1 MATNSQRTHQR
12 SSQPTNQPTN
22 QPTDQPTDQPV
33 DQRSGRRTPQRADT
47 VFVGGK
53 VFTGTGPA
61 PIEAAVAVADGRILA
76 VADAATVRSLVDAD
90 TEVVD
95 LAGGLLVPGFQDA
108 HVHPAVAGVQMLG
121 CDLSEGHS
129 IEEYLAVVAA
139 YAEAHPGTGWI
150 RGGGWSMDVFPGGTP
165 TRSMLDAVLRDR
177 PVLLTNRDGH
187 GAWVN
192 TRALQLAGVDATT
205 TDPVDGRI
213 EREADGT
220 PAGTLQ
226 EGAVELVARHV
237 PLATPDEAHAG
248 LLAAQEHLF
257 SLGVTSWQDAMI
269 GAFPGNPDN
278 YDVYLRAAREGSLR
292 ARVVGALWW
301 DRERGLEQIPDLEER
316 RRTGRVG
323 RFDATSVKIMQDGIA
338 ENFTAGLLEPYLDAC
353 GCATGNSGLSFID
366 PQVLT
371 EAVSRLDRAGFQLHF
386 HALGDRAV
394 REVLDAL
401 AEAREANGAN
411 DNRHH
416 LAHLQLVH
424 PDDVERFA
432 ELGAAANIQA
442 LWAAHEPQMDELT
455 IPFLGPERAALQ
467 YPFGDLQRAGTRLVA
482 GSDWSVSSPNPLWG
496 IHVAVN
502 RSVPDEAPDSPE
514 PFEPMPPFFPEQAL
528 TLAQALTAY
537 TAGSAW
543 VNHLD
548 EVTGTV
554 EVGKYADL
562 VVLDRD
568 PFAHP
573 PLEIADTRVLR
584 TYIDGEPVFT
594 ASDRPASD

>member
-1 MATNSQRTHQR
+1 MSKNR
-12 SSQPTNQPTN
+12 
-22 QPTDQPTDQPV
+22 
-33 DQRSGRRTPQRADT
+33 QRADT

-53 VFTGTGPA
+53 VFTGTGPG
-61 PIEAAVAVADGRILA
+61 PVDAAVAVSGARILA
-76 VADAATVRSLVDAD
+76 VADESEVRSLADAH

-95 LAGGLLVPGFQDA
+95 LSGGLLAPGFQDA
-108 HVHPAVAGVQMLG
+108 HVHPVVAGTQMLG
-121 CDLSEGHS
+121 CDLSAERG
-129 IEEYLAVVAA
+129 IDGYLAVVAS
-139 YAEAHPGTGWI
+139 YAERHPGPAWI

-165 TRSMLDAVLRDR
+165 TRAMLDAVVPDR

-187 GAWVN
+187 GAWAN
-192 TRALQLAGVDATT
+192 TRAFELCGLDRTT
-205 TDPVDGRI
+205 PDPADGRI
-213 EREADGT
+213 EREPDGT

-226 EGAVELVARHV
+226 EGAVELVARHM
-237 PLATPDEAHAG
+237 PMATPDEALAG

-257 SLGVTSWQDAMI
+257 SLGVTSWQDAMV

-278 YDVYLRAAREGSLR
+278 YGVYLRAAREGSLR

-301 DRERGLEQIPDLEER
+301 DRERGLEQIPELEER

-323 RFDATSVKIMQDGIA
+323 RFGATSVKIMQDGIA
-338 ENFTAGLLEPYLDAC
+338 ENFTAGLLEPYLDRC
-353 GCATGNSGLSFID
+353 GCATANSGLSFID
-366 PQVLT
+366 PALLT
-371 EAVSRLDRAGFQLHF
+371 EAVARLDRSGFQLHF

-401 AEAREANGAN
+401 AAARSANGAN

-424 PDDVERFA
+424 PDDIGRFA
-432 ELGAAANIQA
+432 ALGAAANIQA

-467 YPFGDLQRAGTRLVA
+467 YPFGDLRRAGARLVA

-502 RSVPDEAPDSPE
+502 RAVPVEDLDPDRTTGPL
-514 PFEPMPPFFPEQAL
+514 PPFHPEQAL

-548 EVTGTV
+548 DITGTV
-554 EVGKYADL
+554 EAGKYADL

-573 PLEIADTRVLR
+573 AEEIADTRVLR
-584 TYIDGEPVFT
+584 TYLDGEPVFT
-594 ASDRPASD
+594 AKD

>member
-1 MATNSQRTHQR
+1 MGKTR
-12 SSQPTNQPTN
+12 
-22 QPTDQPTDQPV
+22 
-33 DQRSGRRTPQRADT
+33 QRADT
-47 VFVGGK
+47 VFVGGR
-53 VFTGTGPA
+53 VFTGTSA
-61 PIEAAVAVADGRILA
+61 TPIDAAVAVAGGRIVA
-76 VADAATVRSLVDAD
+76 VADAATVRSLADAD

-95 LAGGLLVPGFQDA
+95 LAGGLLIPGFQDA

-121 CDLSEGHS
+121 CDLSAERTIEG
-129 IEEYLAVVAA
+129 YLAVVADFA
-139 YAEAHPGTGWI
+139 KAHPDASWI

-165 TRSMLDAVLRDR
+165 TRAMLDAVVPDR

-192 TRALQLAGVDATT
+192 TRALEIAGVDAQTP
-205 TDPVDGRI
+205 DPADGRI
-213 EREADGT
+213 EREADGS

-226 EGAVELVARHV
+226 EGAVELVAHHV
-237 PLATPDEAHAG
+237 PIATPDEAHAG
-248 LLAAQEHLF
+248 LLAAQEHLL

-278 YDVYLRAAREGSLR
+278 YDVYRRAAREGSLR

-316 RRTGRVG
+316 RRTGQVG
-323 RFDATSVKIMQDGIA
+323 RFNATSVKIMQDGIA
-338 ENFTAGLLEPYLDAC
+338 ENFTAGMLEPYLDGC
-353 GCATGNSGLSFID
+353 GCATGNSGLSFIA
-366 PQVLT
+366 PEVLT
-371 EAVSRLDRAGFQLHF
+371 EAVARLDRAGFQIHF

-416 LAHLQLVH
+416 LAHLQVVH
-424 PDDVERFA
+424 PEDIARFA
-432 ELGAAANIQA
+432 TLDAAANIQA

-455 IPFLGPERAALQ
+455 IPFLGPERARLQ
-467 YPFGDLQRAGTRLVA
+467 YPFGDLQRAGARLVA

-502 RSVPDEAPDSPE
+502 RSVPDEAPNSPDA
-514 PFEPMPPFFPEQAL
+514 FEPMPPFFPEQAL
-528 TLAQALTAY
+528 TLSQALTAY

-554 EVGKYADL
+554 EEGKYADL

-573 PLEIADTRVLR
+573 PMEIADTRVLR
-584 TYIDGEPVFT
+584 TYIDGELVFAADT
-594 ASDRPASD
+594 A

>member
-1 MATNSQRTHQR
+1 MGNTGQR
-12 SSQPTNQPTN
+12 SA
-22 QPTDQPTDQPV
+22 
-33 DQRSGRRTPQRADT
+33 QRADL
-47 VFVGGK
+47 VFVGGR
-53 VFTGTGPA
+53 VFTGTAPA
-61 PIEAAVAVADGRILA
+61 PIDAAVAVAGGRIIA
-76 VADAATVRSLVDAD
+76 VGAAATVRSLADAD

-108 HVHPAVAGVQMLG
+108 HVHPAVAGVQMLS
-121 CDLSEGHS
+121 CDLSEERS
-129 IEEYLAVVAA
+129 IDGYLAVVSAFAEDHPDAA
-139 YAEAHPGTGWI
+139 WI
-150 RGGGWSMDVFPGGTP
+150 RGGGWSMDIFPGGTP
-165 TRSMLDAVLRDR
+165 TRAMLDAVVPDR
-177 PVLLTNRDGH
+177 PVMLTNRDGH

-192 TRALQLAGVDATT
+192 TLALQLAGVDRTT
-205 TDPVDGRI
+205 PDPADGRI
-213 EREADGT
+213 EREEDGS

-226 EGAVELVARHV
+226 EGAMDLVARHV
-237 PLATPDEAHAG
+237 PIATPDEAHAG

-278 YDVYLRAAREGSLR
+278 FGVYLRAAREGSLR

-323 RFDATSVKIMQDGIA
+323 RFNATSVKIMQDGIA
-338 ENFTAGLLEPYLDAC
+338 ENFTAGLLEPYLDGC

-366 PQVLT
+366 PEVLT
-371 EAVSRLDRAGFQLHF
+371 EAVSRLDRSGFQLHF

-401 AEAREANGAN
+401 AEARAANGAN

-416 LAHLQLVH
+416 LAHLQIVH
-424 PDDVERFA
+424 PDDIGRFA
-432 ELGAAANIQA
+432 ALDAAANMQA

-455 IPFLGPERAALQ
+455 IPFLGPERARLQ

-502 RSVPDEAPDSPE
+502 RRVPDEAPNSPGT
-514 PFEPMPPFFPEQAL
+514 FEPMAPFFPEQAL
-528 TLAQALTAY
+528 TLSEALTAY

-548 EVTGTV
+548 DVTGTV
-554 EVGKYADL
+554 EEGKYADL

-573 PLEIADTRVLR
+573 SMEIAETRVLR
-584 TYIDGEPVFT
+584 TYIDGELVFAAT
-594 ASDRPASD
+594 D

>member
-1 MATNSQRTHQR
+1 MGKTR
-12 SSQPTNQPTN
+12 
-22 QPTDQPTDQPV
+22 
-33 DQRSGRRTPQRADT
+33 QRADI
-47 VFVGGK
+47 VFVGGR
-53 VFTGTGPA
+53 VFTGTSPT
-61 PIEAAVAVADGRILA
+61 PIDAAVAVGGGRIMA
-76 VADAATVRSLVDAD
+76 VADAATVRSLADAD

-121 CDLSEGHS
+121 CDLSEERTIDG
-129 IEEYLAVVAA
+129 YLGVVAEFA
-139 YAEAHPGTGWI
+139 AAHPDAAWI

-165 TRSMLDAVLRDR
+165 TRAMLDAVVPDR

-192 TRALQLAGVDATT
+192 TRALEVAGVDGTT
-205 TDPVDGRI
+205 PDPADGRI
-213 EREADGT
+213 EREEDGS

-226 EGAVELVARHV
+226 EGAVELVAQHV
-237 PLATPDEAHAG
+237 PIATPDEALAG

-269 GAFPGNPDN
+269 GSFPGNPDN
-278 YDVYLRAAREGSLR
+278 YGVYLRAAREGTLR

-301 DRERGLEQIPDLEER
+301 DRERGLEQIPDIEER
-316 RRTGRVG
+316 RRTGQVG
-323 RFDATSVKIMQDGIA
+323 RFNATSVKMMQDGIA
-338 ENFTAGLLEPYLDAC
+338 ENFTAGMLEPYLDGC
-353 GCATGNSGLSFID
+353 GCATSNSGLSFID
-366 PQVLT
+366 PKVLT
-371 EAVSRLDRAGFQLHF
+371 AAVSRLDRAGFQIHF

-416 LAHLQLVH
+416 LAHLQVVH
-424 PDDVERFA
+424 PDDIARFA
-432 ELGAAANIQA
+432 SLDAAANIQA

-455 IPFLGPERAALQ
+455 IPFLGPERARLQ
-467 YPFGDLQRAGTRLVA
+467 YPFGDLQRAGARLVA

-502 RSVPDEAPDSPE
+502 RSVPDEAPNATGT
-514 PFEPMPPFFPEQAL
+514 FEPAPPFFPEQAL
-528 TLAQALTAY
+528 TLSQALTAY

-554 EVGKYADL
+554 EEGKYADL

-573 PLEIADTRVLR
+573 PMEIADTRVLR
-584 TYIDGEPVFT
+584 TYIDGELVFAAT
-594 ASDRPASD
+594 D

>member
-1 MATNSQRTHQR
+1 MGKTR
-12 SSQPTNQPTN
+12 
-22 QPTDQPTDQPV
+22 
-33 DQRSGRRTPQRADT
+33 QRADT
-47 VFVGGK
+47 VFVGGR
-53 VFTGTGPA
+53 VFTGTSA
-61 PIEAAVAVADGRILA
+61 TPIDAAVAVGGGRIIA
-76 VADAATVRSLVDAD
+76 VADAATVRSLADAA

-95 LAGGLLVPGFQDA
+95 LAGGLLIPGFQDA

-121 CDLSEGHS
+121 CDLSGERTIEG
-129 IEEYLAVVAA
+129 YLKVVAEFA
-139 YAEAHPGTGWI
+139 GAHPDAAWI

-165 TRSMLDAVLRDR
+165 TRAMLDAVVPDR

-192 TRALQLAGVDATT
+192 TRALDIAGVDAATP
-205 TDPVDGRI
+205 DPADGRI
-213 EREADGT
+213 EREADGS

-226 EGAVELVARHV
+226 EGAVELVAHHV
-237 PLATPDEAHAG
+237 PIATPDEAHAG
-248 LLAAQEHLF
+248 LLAAQERLL

-278 YDVYLRAAREGSLR
+278 YHVYLRAAREGSLR

-316 RRTGRVG
+316 RRTGQVG
-323 RFDATSVKIMQDGIA
+323 RFNATSVKIMQDGIA
-338 ENFTAGLLEPYLDAC
+338 ENFTAGMLEPYLDGC
-353 GCATGNSGLSFID
+353 GCATANSGLSFIA
-366 PQVLT
+366 PEVLT
-371 EAVSRLDRAGFQLHF
+371 AAVARLDASGFQIHF

-401 AEAREANGAN
+401 AEARGANGAN

-424 PDDVERFA
+424 PEDIARFA
-432 ELGAAANIQA
+432 SLDAAANIQA

-455 IPFLGPERAALQ
+455 IPFLGPERARLQ
-467 YPFGDLQRAGTRLVA
+467 YPFGDLQRAGARLVA

-502 RSVPDEAPDSPE
+502 RSVPDEAPNSPE

-528 TLAQALTAY
+528 TLSQALTAY

-554 EVGKYADL
+554 EEGKYADL

-568 PFAHP
+568 PFVHP
-573 PLEIADTRVLR
+573 PMEIADTRVLR
-584 TYIDGEPVFT
+584 TYIDGELVFSAAT
-594 ASDRPASD
+594 D

>member
-1 MATNSQRTHQR
+1 MSMGKTS
-12 SSQPTNQPTN
+12 
-22 QPTDQPTDQPV
+22 
-33 DQRSGRRTPQRADT
+33 QRADT

-53 VFTGTGPA
+53 VFTGTSPT
-61 PIEAAVAVADGRILA
+61 PIDAAVAVGGGRILA
-76 VADAATVRSLVDAD
+76 VDDEAAVRALADDA

-95 LAGGLLVPGFQDA
+95 LAGGLLIPGFQDA
-108 HVHPAVAGVQMLG
+108 HVHPVVAGVQMLG
-121 CDLSEGHS
+121 CDLSAEHTIDG
-129 IEEYLAVVAA
+129 YLAVVAA
-139 YAEAHPGTGWI
+139 FAKDHPDTGWI

-165 TRSMLDAVLRDR
+165 TRAMLDAVVPDR

-192 TRALQLAGVDATT
+192 TRALELAGVDAATP
-205 TDPVDGRI
+205 DPADGRI
-213 EREADGT
+213 EREPDGS

-269 GAFPGNPDN
+269 GAFPGHPDN
-278 YDVYLRAAREGSLR
+278 HGVYLSAAREGSLR

-316 RRTGRVG
+316 RRTGQVG
-323 RFDATSVKIMQDGIA
+323 RFNATTVKMMQDGIA
-338 ENFTAGLLEPYLDAC
+338 ENFTAGMLEPYLDGC
-353 GCATGNSGLSFID
+353 GCSTGNSGLSFID
-366 PQVLT
+366 PEVLT
-371 EAVSRLDRAGFQLHF
+371 EAVSRLDRSGFQIHF

-401 AEAREANGAN
+401 AVARAANGAN

-416 LAHLQLVH
+416 LAHLQVVH
-424 PDDVERFA
+424 PDDIGRFA
-432 ELGAAANIQA
+432 ELDAAANIQA

-455 IPFLGPERAALQ
+455 IPFLGPERARLQ
-467 YPFGDLQRAGTRLVA
+467 YPFGDLQRAGARLVA

-502 RSVPDEAPDSPE
+502 RSVPDEAPGSPE
-514 PFEPMPPFFPEQAL
+514 TFEPAPPFFPEQAL
-528 TLAQALTAY
+528 TLSQALTAY

-548 EVTGTV
+548 HVTGTV
-554 EVGKYADL
+554 EPGKYADL

-568 PFAHP
+568 PFEHP

-584 TYIDGEPVFT
+584 TYIDGEPVFAAT
-594 ASDRPASD
+594 D

>member
-1 MATNSQRTHQR
+1 MAVSKE
-12 SSQPTNQPTN
+12 PI
-22 QPTDQPTDQPV
+22 V
-33 DQRSGRRTPQRADT
+33 QRADT
-47 VFVGGK
+47 VFVGGR
-53 VFTGTGPA
+53 VFTGTGSVGGSGAGAGPVD
-61 PIEAAVAVADGRILA
+61 AAVAVGGGRILA
-76 VADAATVRSLVDAD
+76 VADEAAVRSLAD
-90 TEVVD
+90 ESTEIVD

-108 HVHPAVAGVQMLG
+108 HVHPAVAGVLMLG
-121 CDLSEGHS
+121 CDLSEEHT
-129 IEEYLAVVAA
+129 IEGYLAVVAA
-139 YAEAHPGTGWI
+139 YAKEHPDAAWI
-150 RGGGWSMDVFPGGTP
+150 RGGGWSMDLFPRGTP
-165 TRSMLDAVLRDR
+165 TRGMLDAVVPDR
-177 PVLLTNRDGH
+177 PVMLTNRDGH

-192 TRALQLAGVDATT
+192 THALRLAGVDRGTP
-205 TDPVDGRI
+205 DPADGRI

-226 EGAVELVARHV
+226 EGAVDLVARHV
-237 PLATPDEAHAG
+237 PIATPDEALAG

-278 YDVYLRAAREGSLR
+278 FGVYLRAASEGSLR

-301 DRERGLEQIPDLEER
+301 DRERGLEQIPELEER

-323 RFDATSVKIMQDGIA
+323 RFHATSVKIMQDGIA
-338 ENFTAGLLEPYLDAC
+338 ENFTAGMLEPYLDGC

-366 PQVLT
+366 PELLT
-371 EAVSRLDRAGFQLHF
+371 EAVARLDRSGFQLHF

-401 AEAREANGAN
+401 EAARAVNGTN

-416 LAHLQLVH
+416 LAHLQVVH
-424 PDDVERFA
+424 PDDIGRFA
-432 ELGAAANIQA
+432 RLGAAANIQA

-467 YPFGDLQRAGTRLVA
+467 YPFGDLQRAGARLVA

-502 RSVPDEAPDSPE
+502 RAVPDEAPNATGTRESC
-514 PFEPMPPFFPEQAL
+514 PPFFPEQAL
-528 TLAQALTAY
+528 TLSQALTAY
-537 TAGSAW
+537 TTGSAW

-548 EVTGTV
+548 RVTGTV

-573 PLEIADTRVLR
+573 SEEIAETRVLR
-584 TYIDGEPVFT
+584 TYLDGELVYA
-594 ASDRPASD
+594 ASL

>member
-1 MATNSQRTHQR
+1 MASNRQRIR
-12 SSQPTNQPTN
+12 KP
-22 QPTDQPTDQPV
+22 
-33 DQRSGRRTPQRADT
+33 GEQRADT
-47 VFVGGK
+47 VFVGGR
-53 VFTGTGPA
+53 VFTGTGPT
-61 PIEAAVAVADGRILA
+61 PIDAAVAVSDGKIIA
-76 VADAATVRSLVDAD
+76 VADAATVRSLADAD
-90 TEVVD
+90 TDIVD
-95 LAGGLLVPGFQDA
+95 LNGGLLVPGFQDA
-108 HVHPAVAGVQMLG
+108 HVHPAVAGVQMLS
-121 CDLSEGHS
+121 CDLSEERTIDG
-129 IEEYLAVVAA
+129 YLTVVAEFA
-139 YAEAHPGTGWI
+139 KAHPDAAWI

-165 TRSMLDAVLRDR
+165 TRAMLDAVVPDR

-192 TRALQLAGVDATT
+192 TRALEIAGVDRTT
-205 TDPVDGRI
+205 PDPADGRI

-226 EGAVELVARHV
+226 EGAMDVVARHV
-237 PLATPDEAHAG
+237 PIATPDEAHAG

-301 DRERGLEQIPDLEER
+301 DRERGLEQIPELEER
-316 RRTGRVG
+316 RRGGRVG
-323 RFDATSVKIMQDGIA
+323 RFNATSVKIMQDGIA
-338 ENFTAGLLEPYLDAC
+338 ENFTAGMLEPYLDGC

-371 EAVSRLDRAGFQLHF
+371 AAVSQLDASGFQIHF

-416 LAHLQLVH
+416 LAHLQIVH
-424 PDDVERFA
+424 PDDIGRFA
-432 ELGAAANIQA
+432 SLGAAANIQA

-455 IPFLGPERAALQ
+455 IPFLGPERARLQ
-467 YPFGDLQRAGTRLVA
+467 YPFGDLQRAGARLVA

-502 RSVPDEAPDSPE
+502 RSVPDEAPNSPDT
-514 PFEPMPPFFPEQAL
+514 FEPMAPFFPEQAL
-528 TLAQALTAY
+528 TLSQALTAY

-568 PFAHP
+568 PFTHDP
-573 PLEIADTRVLR
+573 MGIADTRVLR
-584 TYIDGEPVFT
+584 TYIDGELVFT
-594 ASDRPASD
+594 ATD

>member
-1 MATNSQRTHQR
+1 MSKNS
-12 SSQPTNQPTN
+12 
-22 QPTDQPTDQPV
+22 
-33 DQRSGRRTPQRADT
+33 QRADT

-53 VFTGTGPA
+53 VFTGAGPA
-61 PIEAAVAVADGRILA
+61 PVDAAVAVGGGRILA
-76 VADAATVRSLVDAD
+76 VTDESAVRSLADAD

-95 LAGGLLVPGFQDA
+95 LRGGLLVPGFQDA
-108 HVHPAVAGVQMLG
+108 HVHPVVAGAQMLG
-121 CDLSEGHS
+121 CDLSAERTIDG
-129 IEEYLAVVAA
+129 YLEVVAG
-139 YAEAHPGTGWI
+139 YAGRHPAAAWI
-150 RGGGWSMDVFPGGTP
+150 RGGGWSMDAFPGGTP
-165 TRSMLDAVLRDR
+165 TRAMLDAVVPDR
-177 PVLLTNRDGH
+177 PVMLTNRDGH
-187 GAWVN
+187 GAWAN
-192 TRALQLAGVDATT
+192 TLALELSGVDRTT
-205 TDPVDGRI
+205 PDPVDGRI
-213 EREADGT
+213 EREPDGI

-226 EGAVELVARHV
+226 EGAMDLVARHV
-237 PLATPDEAHAG
+237 PIATPDEAYAG

-257 SLGVTSWQDAMI
+257 SLGVTGWQDAMI

-278 YDVYLRAAREGSLR
+278 YGVYLRAAREGSLR

-301 DRERGLEQIPDLEER
+301 DRERGLEQIPELEER
-316 RRTGRVG
+316 RRAGRVG
-323 RFDATSVKIMQDGIA
+323 RFDATSIKIMQDGIA
-338 ENFTAGLLEPYLDAC
+338 ENFTAGLLEPYLDRC
-353 GCATGNSGLSFID
+353 GCATANSGLSFID
-366 PQVLT
+366 PGLLT
-371 EAVSRLDRAGFQLHF
+371 EAVTRLDRSGFQLHF

-401 AEAREANGAN
+401 TAARTANGAN

-424 PDDVERFA
+424 PDDIGRFA
-432 ELGAAANIQA
+432 ALGAAANIQA

-467 YPFGDLQRAGTRLVA
+467 YPFGDLLRAGTRLVA

-502 RSVPDEAPDSPE
+502 RAVPVEDLDPARTSG
-514 PFEPMPPFFPEQAL
+514 PMPPFFPEQAL

-548 EVTGTV
+548 DVTGTV
-554 EVGKYADL
+554 EAAKYADL

-568 PFAHP
+568 PFARP
-573 PLEIADTRVLR
+573 AEEIAETRVLR
-584 TYIDGEPVFT
+584 TYLGGEAVFT
-594 ASDRPASD
+594 AKD

>member
-1 MATNSQRTHQR
+1 MSKNR
-12 SSQPTNQPTN
+12 
-22 QPTDQPTDQPV
+22 
-33 DQRSGRRTPQRADT
+33 QRADT

-61 PIEAAVAVADGRILA
+61 PVDAAVAVGGGRILA
-76 VADAATVRSLVDAD
+76 VTDEGTVRSLADTD

-95 LAGGLLVPGFQDA
+95 LRGGLLVPGFQDA
-108 HVHPAVAGVQMLG
+108 HVHPVVAGAQMLG
-121 CDLSEGHS
+121 CDLSAQRTIDG
-129 IEEYLAVVAA
+129 YLEVVAG
-139 YAEAHPGTGWI
+139 YARRHPGAAWI
-150 RGGGWSMDVFPGGTP
+150 RGGGWSMDAFPGGTP
-165 TRSMLDAVLRDR
+165 TRAMLDAVVPDR
-177 PVLLTNRDGH
+177 PVMLTNRDGH
-187 GAWVN
+187 GAWAN
-192 TRALQLAGVDATT
+192 TLALELSGVDRTT
-205 TDPVDGRI
+205 PDPVDGRI
-213 EREADGT
+213 EREPDGT

-226 EGAVELVARHV
+226 EGAMELVARHV
-237 PLATPDEAHAG
+237 PIATPDEAHAG

-257 SLGVTSWQDAMI
+257 SLGVTGWQDAMI

-278 YDVYLRAAREGSLR
+278 YGVYLRAAREGSLR

-301 DRERGLEQIPDLEER
+301 DRERGLEQIPELEER

-323 RFDATSVKIMQDGIA
+323 RFDATSIKIMQDGIA
-338 ENFTAGLLEPYLDAC
+338 ENFTAGLLEPYLDRC
-353 GCATGNSGLSFID
+353 GCATANSGLSFID
-366 PQVLT
+366 PGLLT
-371 EAVSRLDRAGFQLHF
+371 EAVTRLDRSGFQLHF

-401 AEAREANGAN
+401 TAARTANGAN

-424 PDDVERFA
+424 PDDIGRFA
-432 ELGAAANIQA
+432 ALGAAANIQA

-467 YPFGDLQRAGTRLVA
+467 YPFGDLLRAGTRLVA

-502 RSVPDEAPDSPE
+502 RAVPVEDLDPAPACG
-514 PFEPMPPFFPEQAL
+514 PMPPFFPEQAL

-548 EVTGTV
+548 DVTGTV
-554 EVGKYADL
+554 EAGKCADL

-568 PFAHP
+568 PFTRPAE
-573 PLEIADTRVLR
+573 EIADTRVLR
-584 TYIDGEPVFT
+584 TYLDGEAVFT
-594 ASDRPASD
+594 AKD